1 MMKRLFAS
9 LLAGATVLS
18 LAACGAAAPQSAAV
32 AEKMNAT
39 LEGAQTMT
47 GTAVYEA
54 AKSPKYV
61 FLFIG
66 DGMGQCQRMFK
77 VQYNCTHFTS

>member
-9 LLAGATVLS
+9 ILAGATVLS

-32 AEKMNAT
+32 AEKMNAALNDT
-39 LEGAQTMT
+39 VTISD
-47 GTAVYEA
+47 TAVYEA
-54 AKSPKYV
+54 PKSPKYV

-66 DGMGQCQRMFK
+66 DGM
-77 VQYNCTHFTS
+77 S